1 MWLFQEF
8 LCISRY
14 RCFIMFY
21 IFVRSTIRLPS
32 GGHGPCGGSRCNRGC
47 HVLIQWRREDGR
59 GGLWDSE
66 PSLLRL
72 GTLFL
77 SLSIYIY
84 NMLWEYIRIW
94 KNIISIPINAIVIYY
109 MCYWQYVLF
118 IICVIGS
125 IIIAI
130 PVRTYLYI
138 YIYMFLNITCVTVY
152 LFHIIS
158 YYYHIIYVHIYAD
171 RIIYTYIDIYI

>member
-14 RCFIMFY
+14 GCFIMFY

-47 HVLIQWRREDGR
+47 HVLVQWRREDGR

-84 NMLWEYIRIW
+84 LYIICYENIYIYIRIW
-94 KNIISIPINAIVIYY
+94 EKNIMSIPINAIVIYH

-118 IICVIGS
+118 IICVFGS

-130 PVRTYLYI
+130 PIRT
-138 YIYMFLNITCVTVY
+138 YIYMCVSKYY
-152 LFHIIS
+152 LCHSIFIS
-158 YYYHIIYVHIYAD
+158 YYFLSSP
-171 RIIYTYIDIYI
+171 RPNF

>member
-77 SLSIYIY
+77 SLSIYIICY
-84 NMLWEYIRIW
+84 GNILEYE

-138 YIYMFLNITCVTVY
+138 YMFLNITCVTVF

-171 RIIYTYIDIYI
+171 RIIYSYIDIYI